1 MNGRSPVLKVDP
13 YDILRY
19 FYPDDTP
26 LRRVLFKHSKQ
37 VCEKAL
43 EILKNTSFF
52 LDTELVSTGA
62 LLHDVGILRCHAPS
76 IFCTGSEPYIAH
88 GMIGGAMLRAYG
100 KEHDLDL
107 EVFAR
112 ICERHTGAGLSAEDI
127 RAQGLPLPE
136 KDFLPETP
144 EEKLIC
150 FADKFYSKSGNME
163 EKSFEKVRRS
173 MEKFGSDSLAR
184 FDEMTKLFLSSSFSR
199 NFQNDIRK

>member
-1 MNGRSPVLKVDP
+1 MKPDP
-13 YDILRY
+13 YNILRY
-19 FYPDDTP
+19 FYPDDTS
-26 LRRVLFKHSKQ
+26 LRRVLFKHSEQ
-37 VCEKAL
+37 VCGKAL
-43 EILKNTSFF
+43 EILKNSSLS
-52 LDTELVSTGA
+52 LDPELVSTGS

-88 GMIGGAMLRAYG
+88 GMIGGSMLRAYG

-173 MEKFGSDSLAR
+173 MEKFGPDSLAR
-184 FDEMTKLFLSSSFSR
+184 FDEMTKLFLL
-199 NFQNDIRK
+199 

>member
-1 MNGRSPVLKVDP
+1 MKVDP

-26 LRRVLFKHSKQ
+26 LRRVLFKHSEQ

-43 EILKNTSFF
+43 EILKNSSLS
-52 LDTELVSTGA
+52 LDRELVSAGA
-62 LLHDVGILRCHAPS
+62 MLHDVGILHCHAPS

-88 GMIGGAMLRAYG
+88 GMIGGTMLRAYG

-112 ICERHTGAGLSAEDI
+112 ICERHTGAGLAADEI
-127 RAQGLPLPE
+127 RAQGLPLPAN
-136 KDFLPETP
+136 DFLPETP

-163 EKSFEKVRRS
+163 EKPFEKVRRS
-173 MEKFGSDSLAR
+173 MEKFGSASLAR
-184 FDEMTKLFLSSSFSR
+184 FDEMAKLFLSPSR
-199 NFQNDIRK
+199 

>member
-1 MNGRSPVLKVDP
+1 
-13 YDILRY
+13 
-19 FYPDDTP
+19 
-26 LRRVLFKHSKQ
+26 
-37 VCEKAL
+37 
-43 EILKNTSFF
+43 
-52 LDTELVSTGA
+52 
-62 LLHDVGILRCHAPS
+62 
-76 IFCTGSEPYIAH
+76 
-88 GMIGGAMLRAYG
+88 MIGGAMLRAYG

-107 EVFAR
+107 EVFVR

-173 MEKFGSDSLAR
+173 MEKFGPDSLAR
-184 FDEMTKLFLSSSFSR
+184 FDEMTKLFLPSSF
-199 NFQNDIRK
+199 